1 MSFEKELLCQI
12 QANSTILYI
21 VTKEEERVEYVIRK
35 TTDVGFNS
43 ITYTWD
49 YLNGY
54 TNTINGKSTA
64 KNALEALN
72 FIENLPA
79 TTQSVIILK
88 DFSKFL
94 PDILVSRKLKKLSNQ
109 LKKEAKTIIIINN
122 EKNIPNELEEYTSI
136 LYFLPP
142 ALNNI
147 KTEIARIFKI
157 YGQEIELDTFN
168 QISAAFLGF
177 SINQIRQIISKLI
190 ITEKKITK
198 ETIRSILREK
208 KSLLSSNTVLE
219 FCDSNETFNNVGGL
233 ENLKDWLNKRKKL
246 IVQPDLASNYGLS
259 TPKGVLLVGI
269 QGTGKT
275 LIAKAIAQEWFLPLL
290 RLDTGK
296 LFGGLVG
303 ESESR
308 TREMI
313 QSVESI
319 GPCILW
325 IDEIDKSFSNIDT
338 KNDSGTTKRVFGNL
352 ITWLSEKTSFVF
364 VVATANNLDTL
375 PAELIRK
382 GRFDEIFFID
392 LPNRQ
397 EREKIFEVH
406 LKEIRPYSWKNYNIK
421 KLAEM
426 SENYSG
432 AEIKQIIEESML
444 KSFAENRDL
453 LNNDLFDQLLLGNP
467 LSQVNSKQLQ
477 ILRELEVA
485 NGIRS
490 AS

>member
-72 FIENLPA
+72 FIENLPP

>member
-12 QANSTILYI
+12 QANSPILYI
-21 VTKEEERVEYVIRK
+21 VAKEEERVEYVIRK
-35 TTDVGFNS
+35 TTEVGFNS

-122 EKNIPNELEEYTSI
+122 EKNIPDELEEYTSI

-142 ALNNI
+142 TLNNI
-147 KTEIARIFKI
+147 KVEIARIFKI
-157 YGQEIELDTFN
+157 YGQEIELETFN

-190 ITEKKITK
+190 IIEKRITK
-198 ETIRSILREK
+198 QTIRSILKEK
-208 KSLLSSNTVLE
+208 KTLLSSNSVLE
-219 FCDSNETFNNVGGL
+219 FCDSTETFNDVGGL
-233 ENLKDWLNKRKKL
+233 ENLKNWLNKRKKL
-246 IVQPDLASNYGLS
+246 IIEPDLALNYGLS

-352 ITWLSEKTSFVF
+352 ITWLSEKKSFVF

-382 GRFDEIFFID
+382 GRFDETFFID
-392 LPNRQ
+392 LPNCN

-406 LKEIRPYSWKNYNIK
+406 LKEIRPHSWQNYHIQ
-421 KLAEM
+421 KLAKM

-444 KSFAENRDL
+444 KAFAENRDL
-453 LNNDLFDQLLLGNP
+453 LNNDLFDQLLTGNP

-477 ILRELEVA
+477 MLRELELA

>member
-12 QANSTILYI
+12 QANSPVLYI

-35 TTDVGFNS
+35 TTEVGFNS
-43 ITYTWD
+43 ITYNWD

-54 TNTINGKSTA
+54 TNAINGKSTA

-79 TTQSVIILK
+79 TTQSIIILK

-109 LKKEAKTIIIINN
+109 LKNEAKTIIIINN
-122 EKNIPNELEEYTSI
+122 EKSIPTELEEYFSV

-142 ALNNI
+142 NI
-147 KTEIARIFKI
+147 NIIKAEVARILKA
-157 YGQEIELDTFN
+157 YGQEIELDIFN
-168 QISAAFLGF
+168 QICTAFSGF

-190 ITEKKITK
+190 IVEKKITK
-198 ETIRSILREK
+198 QTIRSILKEK
-208 KSLLSSNTVLE
+208 KSLLSSSTILE
-219 FCDSNETFNNVGGL
+219 FCECNETFSDIGGL
-233 ENLKDWLNKRKKL
+233 ETLKGWLNKRKKL
-246 IVQPDLASNYGLS
+246 ILEPDLASNYGLS

-275 LIAKAIAQEWFLPLL
+275 LIAKSIAQEWFLPLL
-290 RLDTGK
+290 RLDPGK

-313 QSVESI
+313 QTVESI

-338 KNDSGTTKRVFGNL
+338 KNDSGTTKRVFGSL

-375 PAELIRK
+375 PVELIRK

-392 LPNRQ
+392 LPSCK

-406 LKEIRPYSWKNYNIK
+406 LKSIRPHSWRNYSIK

-432 AEIKQIIEESML
+432 SEIKQIIEESML
-444 KSFAENRDL
+444 KSFSENRDL
-453 LNNDLFDQLLLGNP
+453 LNEDLFDQLLNGNP

-477 ILRELEVA
+477 MLRELELA

>member
-12 QANSTILYI
+12 QANSPILYI
-21 VTKEEERVEYVIRK
+21 VAKEEERVEYVIRK
-35 TTDVGFNS
+35 TTEVGFNS

-122 EKNIPNELEEYTSI
+122 EKNIPDELEEYTSI

-142 ALNNI
+142 TLKNI
-147 KTEIARIFKI
+147 KLEIARIFKI
-157 YGQEIELDTFN
+157 YGQEIELETFN

-190 ITEKKITK
+190 IVEKRITK
-198 ETIRSILREK
+198 QTIRSILKEK
-208 KSLLSSNTVLE
+208 KTLLSSNSVLE
-219 FCDSNETFNNVGGL
+219 FCDSTETFNDVGGL
-233 ENLKDWLNKRKKL
+233 ENLKNWLNKRKKL
-246 IVQPDLASNYGLS
+246 IIEPDLASNYGLS

-352 ITWLSEKTSFVF
+352 ITWLSEKKSFVF

-382 GRFDEIFFID
+382 GRFDETFFID
-392 LPNRQ
+392 LPNFT
-397 EREKIFEVH
+397 EREKIFKVH
-406 LKEIRPYSWKNYNIK
+406 LKEIRPHSWQNYHIQ
-421 KLAEM
+421 KLAKM

-444 KSFAENRDL
+444 KAFAENRDL
-453 LNNDLFDQLLLGNP
+453 LNNDLFDQLLTGNP

-477 ILRELEVA
+477 MLRELELA

>member
-12 QANSTILYI
+12 QANSPILYI
-21 VTKEEERVEYVIRK
+21 VAKEEERVEYVIRK
-35 TTDVGFNS
+35 TTEVGFNS

-122 EKNIPNELEEYTSI
+122 EKNIPDELEEYTSI

-142 ALNNI
+142 TLNNI
-147 KTEIARIFKI
+147 KVEIARIFKI
-157 YGQEIELDTFN
+157 YGQEIELETFN

-190 ITEKKITK
+190 IVEKRITK
-198 ETIRSILREK
+198 QTIRSILKEK
-208 KSLLSSNTVLE
+208 KTLLSSNSVLE
-219 FCDSNETFNNVGGL
+219 FCDSTETFNDVGGL
-233 ENLKDWLNKRKKL
+233 ENLKNWLNKRKKL
-246 IVQPDLASNYGLS
+246 IIEPDLALNYGLS

-352 ITWLSEKTSFVF
+352 ITWLSEKKSFVF

-382 GRFDEIFFID
+382 GRFDETFFID
-392 LPNRQ
+392 LPNCN

-406 LKEIRPYSWKNYNIK
+406 LKEIRPHSWQNYHIQ
-421 KLAEM
+421 KLAKM

-444 KSFAENRDL
+444 KAFAENRDL
-453 LNNDLFDQLLLGNP
+453 LNNDLFDQLLTGNP

-477 ILRELEVA
+477 MLRELELA

>member
-12 QANSTILYI
+12 QANSPILYI
-21 VTKEEERVEYVIRK
+21 VAKEEERVEYVIRK
-35 TTDVGFNS
+35 TTEVGFNS

-122 EKNIPNELEEYTSI
+122 EKNIPDELEEYTSI

-142 ALNNI
+142 TLNNI
-147 KTEIARIFKI
+147 KVEIARIFKI
-157 YGQEIELDTFN
+157 YGQEIELETFN

-190 ITEKKITK
+190 IVEKRITK
-198 ETIRSILREK
+198 QTIRSILKEK
-208 KSLLSSNTVLE
+208 KTLLSSNSVLE
-219 FCDSNETFNNVGGL
+219 FCDSTETFNDVGGL
-233 ENLKDWLNKRKKL
+233 ENLKNWLNKRKKL
-246 IVQPDLASNYGLS
+246 IIEPDLALNYGLS

-352 ITWLSEKTSFVF
+352 ITWLSEKKSFVF

-382 GRFDEIFFID
+382 GRFDETFFID
-392 LPNRQ
+392 LPNFT
-397 EREKIFEVH
+397 EREKIFKVH
-406 LKEIRPYSWKNYNIK
+406 LKEIRPHSWQNYHIQ
-421 KLAEM
+421 KLAKM

-444 KSFAENRDL
+444 KAFAENRDL
-453 LNNDLFDQLLLGNP
+453 LNNDLFDQLLTGNP

-477 ILRELEVA
+477 MLRELELA

>member
-12 QANSTILYI
+12 QANSPVLYI

-35 TTDVGFNS
+35 TTEVGFNS

-72 FIENLPA
+72 FIENLPT

-109 LKKEAKTIIIINN
+109 LKNEAKTIIIINN
-122 EKNIPNELEEYTSI
+122 EKSIPTELEEYFSL

-142 ALNNI
+142 TINAI
-147 KTEIARIFKI
+147 KAEVARILKA
-157 YGQEIELDTFN
+157 YGQEIELDIFN
-168 QISAAFLGF
+168 QICTAFSGF

-190 ITEKKITK
+190 IVEKKITK
-198 ETIRSILREK
+198 QTIRSILKEK
-208 KSLLSSNTVLE
+208 KLLLSSSTILE
-219 FCDSNETFNNVGGL
+219 FCECNETFNDIGGL
-233 ENLKDWLNKRKKL
+233 ETLKDWLNKRKKL
-246 IVQPDLASNYGLS
+246 IIEPDLASNYGLS

-275 LIAKAIAQEWFLPLL
+275 LIAKSIAQEWFLPLL

-313 QSVESI
+313 QTVESI

-338 KNDSGTTKRVFGNL
+338 KNDSGTTKRVFGSL

-375 PAELIRK
+375 PVELIRK

-392 LPNRQ
+392 LPSCK

-406 LKEIRPYSWKNYNIK
+406 LKSIRPHSWKNYSIK

-432 AEIKQIIEESML
+432 SEIKQIIEESML
-444 KSFAENRDL
+444 KSFSKNRDL
-453 LNNDLFDQLLLGNP
+453 LNDDLFEQLLNGNP

-477 ILRELEVA
+477 MLRELELA

>member
-12 QANSTILYI
+12 QANSPILYI
-21 VTKEEERVEYVIRK
+21 VAKEEERVEYVIRK
-35 TTDVGFNS
+35 TTEVGFNS

-122 EKNIPNELEEYTSI
+122 EKNIPDELEEYTSI

-142 ALNNI
+142 TLKNI
-147 KTEIARIFKI
+147 KLEIARIFKI
-157 YGQEIELDTFN
+157 YGQEIELETFN

-190 ITEKKITK
+190 IVEKRITNQ
-198 ETIRSILREK
+198 TIRSILKEK
-208 KSLLSSNTVLE
+208 KALLSSNSVLE
-219 FCDSNETFNNVGGL
+219 FCDSTETFNDVGGL
-233 ENLKDWLNKRKKL
+233 ENLKNWLNKRKKL
-246 IVQPDLASNYGLS
+246 IIEPDLALNYGLS

-352 ITWLSEKTSFVF
+352 ITWLSEKKSFVF

-382 GRFDEIFFID
+382 GRFDETFFID
-392 LPNRQ
+392 LPNFT
-397 EREKIFEVH
+397 EREKIFKVH
-406 LKEIRPYSWKNYNIK
+406 LKEIRPHSWQNYHIQ
-421 KLAEM
+421 KLAKM

-444 KSFAENRDL
+444 KAFAENRDL
-453 LNNDLFDQLLLGNP
+453 LNNDLFDQLLTGNP

-477 ILRELEVA
+477 MLRELELA

>member
-12 QANSTILYI
+12 QANSPILYI
-21 VTKEEERVEYVIRK
+21 VAKEEERVEYVIRK
-35 TTDVGFNS
+35 TTEVGFNS

-122 EKNIPNELEEYTSI
+122 EKNIPDELEEYTSI

-142 ALNNI
+142 TLNNI
-147 KTEIARIFKI
+147 KVEIARIFKI
-157 YGQEIELDTFN
+157 YGQEIELETFN

-190 ITEKKITK
+190 IVEKRITK
-198 ETIRSILREK
+198 QTIRSILKEK
-208 KSLLSSNTVLE
+208 KALLSSNSVLE
-219 FCDSNETFNNVGGL
+219 FCDSNETFNDVGGL
-233 ENLKDWLNKRKKL
+233 ENLKNWLNKRKKL
-246 IVQPDLASNYGLS
+246 IIEPDLALNYGLS

-352 ITWLSEKTSFVF
+352 ITWLSEKKSFVF

-382 GRFDEIFFID
+382 GRFDETFFID
-392 LPNRQ
+392 LPNCN

-406 LKEIRPYSWKNYNIK
+406 LKEIRPHSWQNYHIK
-421 KLAEM
+421 KLAKM

-444 KSFAENRDL
+444 KAFAENRDL
-453 LNNDLFDQLLLGNP
+453 LNNDLFDQLLTGNP

-477 ILRELEVA
+477 ILRELELA

>member
-12 QANSTILYI
+12 QANSPILYI
-21 VTKEEERVEYVIRK
+21 VAKEEERVEYVIRK
-35 TTDVGFNS
+35 TTEVGFNS

-122 EKNIPNELEEYTSI
+122 EKNIPDELEEYTSI

-142 ALNNI
+142 TLNNI
-147 KTEIARIFKI
+147 KVEIARIFKI
-157 YGQEIELDTFN
+157 YGQEIELETFN

-190 ITEKKITK
+190 IVEKRITK
-198 ETIRSILREK
+198 QTIRSILKEK
-208 KSLLSSNTVLE
+208 KTLLSSNSVLE
-219 FCDSNETFNNVGGL
+219 FCDSTETFNDVGGL
-233 ENLKDWLNKRKKL
+233 ENLKNWLNKRKKL
-246 IVQPDLASNYGLS
+246 IIEPDLASNYGLS

-352 ITWLSEKTSFVF
+352 ITWLSEKKSFVF

-382 GRFDEIFFID
+382 GRFDETFFID
-392 LPNRQ
+392 LPNFT
-397 EREKIFEVH
+397 EREKIFKVH
-406 LKEIRPYSWKNYNIK
+406 LKEIRPHSWQNYHIQ
-421 KLAEM
+421 KLAKM

-444 KSFAENRDL
+444 KAFAENRDL
-453 LNNDLFDQLLLGNP
+453 LNNDLFDQLLTGNP

-477 ILRELEVA
+477 MLRELELA

>member
-1 MSFEKELLCQI
+1 
-12 QANSTILYI
+12 
-21 VTKEEERVEYVIRK
+21 
-35 TTDVGFNS
+35 
-43 ITYTWD
+43 
-49 YLNGY
+49 
-54 TNTINGKSTA
+54 
-64 KNALEALN
+64 
-72 FIENLPA
+72 
-79 TTQSVIILK
+79 
-88 DFSKFL
+88 
-94 PDILVSRKLKKLSNQ
+94 
-109 LKKEAKTIIIINN
+109 
-122 EKNIPNELEEYTSI
+122 
-136 LYFLPP
+136 
-142 ALNNI
+142 
-147 KTEIARIFKI
+147 
-157 YGQEIELDTFN
+157 
-168 QISAAFLGF
+168 
-177 SINQIRQIISKLI
+177 
-190 ITEKKITK
+190 
-198 ETIRSILREK
+198 
-208 KSLLSSNTVLE
+208 LLSSNSVLE
-219 FCDSNETFNNVGGL
+219 FCDSTETFNDVGGL
-233 ENLKDWLNKRKKL
+233 ENLKNWLNKRKKL
-246 IVQPDLASNYGLS
+246 IIEPDLALNYGLS

-352 ITWLSEKTSFVF
+352 ITWLSEKKSFVF

-382 GRFDEIFFID
+382 GRFDETFFID
-392 LPNRQ
+392 LPNCN

-406 LKEIRPYSWKNYNIK
+406 LKEIRPHSWQNYHIQ
-421 KLAEM
+421 KLAKM

-444 KSFAENRDL
+444 KAFAENRDL
-453 LNNDLFDQLLLGNP
+453 LNNDLFDQLLTGNP

-477 ILRELEVA
+477 MLRELELA

>member
-12 QANSTILYI
+12 QANSPILYI
-21 VTKEEERVEYVIRK
+21 VAKEEERVEYVIRK
-35 TTDVGFNS
+35 TTEVGFNS

-122 EKNIPNELEEYTSI
+122 EKNIPYELEEYTSI

-142 ALNNI
+142 TLNNI
-147 KTEIARIFKI
+147 KVEIARIFKI
-157 YGQEIELDTFN
+157 YGQEIELETFN

-190 ITEKKITK
+190 IVEKRITK
-198 ETIRSILREK
+198 QTIRSILKEK
-208 KSLLSSNTVLE
+208 KALLSSNSVLE
-219 FCDSNETFNNVGGL
+219 FCDSNETFNDVGGL
-233 ENLKDWLNKRKKL
+233 ENLKNWLNKRKKL
-246 IVQPDLASNYGLS
+246 IIEPDLALNYGLS

-352 ITWLSEKTSFVF
+352 ITWLSEKKSFVF

-382 GRFDEIFFID
+382 GRFDETFFID
-392 LPNRQ
+392 LPNCN

-406 LKEIRPYSWKNYNIK
+406 LKEIRPHSWQNYHIK
-421 KLAEM
+421 KLAKM

-444 KSFAENRDL
+444 KAFAENRDL
-453 LNNDLFDQLLLGNP
+453 LNNDLFDQLLTGNP

-477 ILRELEVA
+477 ILRELELA

>member
-12 QANSTILYI
+12 QANSPVLYI

-35 TTDVGFNS
+35 TTEVGFNS

-72 FIENLPA
+72 FIENLPT

-94 PDILVSRKLKKLSNQ
+94 PDILVSRKLKKLSTQ
-109 LKKEAKTIIIINN
+109 LKNEAKTIIIINN
-122 EKNIPNELEEYTSI
+122 EKSIPTELEEYFSL

-142 ALNNI
+142 NI
-147 KTEIARIFKI
+147 NAIKAEVARILKA
-157 YGQEIELDTFN
+157 YGQEIELDIFN
-168 QISAAFLGF
+168 QICTAFSGF

-190 ITEKKITK
+190 IVEKKITK
-198 ETIRSILREK
+198 QTIRSILKEK
-208 KSLLSSNTVLE
+208 KLLLSSSNILE
-219 FCDSNETFNNVGGL
+219 FCECNETFNDIGGL
-233 ENLKDWLNKRKKL
+233 ETLKDWLNKRKKL
-246 IVQPDLASNYGLS
+246 IIEPDLASNYGLS

-275 LIAKAIAQEWFLPLL
+275 LIAKSIAQEWFLPLL

-313 QSVESI
+313 QTVESI

-338 KNDSGTTKRVFGNL
+338 KNDSGTTKRVFGSL

-375 PAELIRK
+375 PVELIRK

-392 LPNRQ
+392 LPSCK

-406 LKEIRPYSWKNYNIK
+406 LKSIRPHSWKNYSIK

-432 AEIKQIIEESML
+432 SEIKQIIEESML
-444 KSFAENRDL
+444 KSFSKNRDL
-453 LNNDLFDQLLLGNP
+453 LNDDLFEQLLNGNP

-477 ILRELEVA
+477 MLRELELA

>member
-12 QANSTILYI
+12 QANSPVLYI

-35 TTDVGFNS
+35 TTEVGFNS

-72 FIENLPA
+72 FIENLPT

-94 PDILVSRKLKKLSNQ
+94 PDILVSRKLKKLSTQ
-109 LKKEAKTIIIINN
+109 LKNEAKTIIIINN
-122 EKNIPNELEEYTSI
+122 EKSIPTELEEYFSL

-142 ALNNI
+142 TINAI
-147 KTEIARIFKI
+147 KAEVARILKA
-157 YGQEIELDTFN
+157 YGQEIELDIFN
-168 QISAAFLGF
+168 QICTAFSGF

-190 ITEKKITK
+190 IVEKKITK
-198 ETIRSILREK
+198 QTIRSILKEK
-208 KSLLSSNTVLE
+208 KLLLSSSTILE
-219 FCDSNETFNNVGGL
+219 FCECNETFNDIGGL
-233 ENLKDWLNKRKKL
+233 ETLKDWLNKRKKL
-246 IVQPDLASNYGLS
+246 IIEPDLASNYGLS

-275 LIAKAIAQEWFLPLL
+275 LIAKSIAQEWFLPLL

-313 QSVESI
+313 QTVESI

-338 KNDSGTTKRVFGNL
+338 KNDSGTTKRVFGSL

-375 PAELIRK
+375 PVELIRK

-392 LPNRQ
+392 LPSCK

-406 LKEIRPYSWKNYNIK
+406 LKSIRPHSWKNYSIK

-432 AEIKQIIEESML
+432 SEIKQIIEESML
-444 KSFAENRDL
+444 KSFSKNRDL
-453 LNNDLFDQLLLGNP
+453 LNDDLFEQLLNGNP

-477 ILRELEVA
+477 MLRELELA

>member
-12 QANSTILYI
+12 QANSPILYI
-21 VTKEEERVEYVIRK
+21 VAKEEERVEYVIRK
-35 TTDVGFNS
+35 TTEVGFNS

-122 EKNIPNELEEYTSI
+122 EKNIPDELEEYTSI

-142 ALNNI
+142 TLNNI
-147 KTEIARIFKI
+147 KVEIARIFKI
-157 YGQEIELDTFN
+157 YGQEIELETFN

-190 ITEKKITK
+190 IIEKRITK
-198 ETIRSILREK
+198 QTIRSILKEK
-208 KSLLSSNTVLE
+208 KTLLSSNSVLE
-219 FCDSNETFNNVGGL
+219 FCDSTETFNDVGGL
-233 ENLKDWLNKRKKL
+233 ENLKNWLNKRKKL
-246 IVQPDLASNYGLS
+246 IIEPDLALNYGLS

-352 ITWLSEKTSFVF
+352 ITWLSEKKSFVF

-382 GRFDEIFFID
+382 GRFDETFFID
-392 LPNRQ
+392 LPNCT
-397 EREKIFEVH
+397 EREKIFKVH
-406 LKEIRPYSWKNYNIK
+406 LKEIRPHSWQNYHIQ
-421 KLAEM
+421 KLAKM

-444 KSFAENRDL
+444 KAFAENRDL
-453 LNNDLFDQLLLGNP
+453 LNNDLFDQLLTGNP

-477 ILRELEVA
+477 MLRELELA

>member
-12 QANSTILYI
+12 QANSPVLYI

-35 TTDVGFNS
+35 TTEVGFNS

-72 FIENLPA
+72 FIENLPT

-109 LKKEAKTIIIINN
+109 LKNEAKTLIIINN
-122 EKNIPNELEEYTSI
+122 EKSIPTELEEYFSL

-142 ALNNI
+142 NI
-147 KTEIARIFKI
+147 NAIKAEVARILKA
-157 YGQEIELDTFN
+157 YGQEIELDIFN
-168 QISAAFLGF
+168 QICTAFSGF

-190 ITEKKITK
+190 IVEKKITK
-198 ETIRSILREK
+198 QTIRSILKEK
-208 KSLLSSNTVLE
+208 KLLLSSSNILE
-219 FCDSNETFNNVGGL
+219 FCECNETFNDIGGL
-233 ENLKDWLNKRKKL
+233 ETLKDWLNKRKKL
-246 IVQPDLASNYGLS
+246 IIEPDLASNYGLS

-275 LIAKAIAQEWFLPLL
+275 LIAKSIAQEWFLPLL

-313 QSVESI
+313 QTVESI

-338 KNDSGTTKRVFGNL
+338 KNDSGTTKRVFGSL

-375 PAELIRK
+375 PVELIRK

-392 LPNRQ
+392 LPSCK

-406 LKEIRPYSWKNYNIK
+406 LKSIRPHSWKNYSIK

-432 AEIKQIIEESML
+432 SEIKQIIEESML
-444 KSFAENRDL
+444 KSFSENRDL
-453 LNNDLFDQLLLGNP
+453 LNDDLFEQLLNGNP

-477 ILRELEVA
+477 MLRELELA

>member
-12 QANSTILYI
+12 QANSSILYI

-35 TTDVGFNS
+35 TTEVGFNS

-72 FIENLPA
+72 FIENLPP

-109 LKKEAKTIIIINN
+109 LKKEAKTVIIINN
-122 EKNIPNELEEYTSI
+122 EKNIPDELEEYTSI

-142 ALNNI
+142 TLNNI
-147 KTEIARIFKI
+147 KTEIARILKI
-157 YGQEIELDTFN
+157 YGQEIELEIFN

-190 ITEKKITK
+190 IVEKKITK
-198 ETIRSILREK
+198 QTILSILKEK

-219 FCDSNETFNNVGGL
+219 FCDCDETFNDVGGL
-233 ENLKDWLNKRKKL
+233 ENLKHWLNKRKNL

-382 GRFDEIFFID
+382 GRFDETFFID
-392 LPNRQ
+392 LPSCK

-406 LKEIRPYSWKNYNIK
+406 LRAIRPHSWKNYNIK

-453 LNNDLFDQLLLGNP
+453 LNNDLFDQLLVGNP

-477 ILRELEVA
+477 MLRELELA

>member
-12 QANSTILYI
+12 QANSPILYI
-21 VTKEEERVEYVIRK
+21 VAKEEERVEYVIRK
-35 TTDVGFNS
+35 TTEVGFNS

-122 EKNIPNELEEYTSI
+122 EKNIPDELEEYTSI

-142 ALNNI
+142 TLNNI
-147 KTEIARIFKI
+147 KVEIARIFKI
-157 YGQEIELDTFN
+157 YGQEIELETFN

-190 ITEKKITK
+190 IVEKRITNQ
-198 ETIRSILREK
+198 TIRSILKEK
-208 KSLLSSNTVLE
+208 KALLSSNSVLE
-219 FCDSNETFNNVGGL
+219 FCDSTETFNDVGGL
-233 ENLKDWLNKRKKL
+233 ENLKNWLNKRKKL
-246 IVQPDLASNYGLS
+246 IIEPDLALNYGLS

-352 ITWLSEKTSFVF
+352 ITWLSEKKSFVF

-382 GRFDEIFFID
+382 GRFDETFFID
-392 LPNRQ
+392 LPNCN

-406 LKEIRPYSWKNYNIK
+406 LKEIRPHSWQNYHIQ
-421 KLAEM
+421 KLAKM

-444 KSFAENRDL
+444 KAFAENRDL
-453 LNNDLFDQLLLGNP
+453 LNNDLFDQLLTGNP

-477 ILRELEVA
+477 MLRELELA

>member
-1 MSFEKELLCQI
+1 
-12 QANSTILYI
+12 
-21 VTKEEERVEYVIRK
+21 
-35 TTDVGFNS
+35 
-43 ITYTWD
+43 
-49 YLNGY
+49 
-54 TNTINGKSTA
+54 
-64 KNALEALN
+64 
-72 FIENLPA
+72 
-79 TTQSVIILK
+79 
-88 DFSKFL
+88 
-94 PDILVSRKLKKLSNQ
+94 
-109 LKKEAKTIIIINN
+109 
-122 EKNIPNELEEYTSI
+122 
-136 LYFLPP
+136 
-142 ALNNI
+142 
-147 KTEIARIFKI
+147 
-157 YGQEIELDTFN
+157 
-168 QISAAFLGF
+168 
-177 SINQIRQIISKLI
+177 
-190 ITEKKITK
+190 
-198 ETIRSILREK
+198 
-208 KSLLSSNTVLE
+208 LLSSSNILE
-219 FCDSNETFNNVGGL
+219 FCECNETFNDIGGL
-233 ENLKDWLNKRKKL
+233 ETLKDWLNKRKKL
-246 IVQPDLASNYGLS
+246 IIEPDLASNYGLS

-275 LIAKAIAQEWFLPLL
+275 LIAKSIAQEWFLPLL

-313 QSVESI
+313 QTVESI

-338 KNDSGTTKRVFGNL
+338 KNDSGTTKRVFGSL

-375 PAELIRK
+375 PVELIRK

-392 LPNRQ
+392 LPSCK

-406 LKEIRPYSWKNYNIK
+406 LKSIRPHSWKNYSIK

-432 AEIKQIIEESML
+432 SEIKQIIEESML
-444 KSFAENRDL
+444 KSFSKNRDL
-453 LNNDLFDQLLLGNP
+453 LNDDLFEQLLNGNP

-477 ILRELEVA
+477 MLRELELA

>member
-12 QANSTILYI
+12 QANSPILYI
-21 VTKEEERVEYVIRK
+21 VAKEEERVEYVIRK
-35 TTDVGFNS
+35 TTEVGFNS

-122 EKNIPNELEEYTSI
+122 EKNIPDELEEYTSI

-142 ALNNI
+142 TLNNI
-147 KTEIARIFKI
+147 KVEIARIFKI
-157 YGQEIELDTFN
+157 YGQEIELETFN

-190 ITEKKITK
+190 IVEKRITK
-198 ETIRSILREK
+198 QTIRSILKEK
-208 KSLLSSNTVLE
+208 RTLLSSNSVLE
-219 FCDSNETFNNVGGL
+219 FCDSTETFNDVGGL
-233 ENLKDWLNKRKKL
+233 ENLKNWLNKRKKL
-246 IVQPDLASNYGLS
+246 IIEPDLALNYGLS

-352 ITWLSEKTSFVF
+352 ITWLSEKKSFVF

-382 GRFDEIFFID
+382 GRFDETFFID
-392 LPNRQ
+392 LPNCN

-406 LKEIRPYSWKNYNIK
+406 LKEIRPHSWQNYHIK
-421 KLAEM
+421 KLAKM

-444 KSFAENRDL
+444 KAFAENRDL
-453 LNNDLFDQLLLGNP
+453 LNNDLFDQLLTGNP

-477 ILRELEVA
+477 MLRELELA

>member
-12 QANSTILYI
+12 QANSPVLYI

-35 TTDVGFNS
+35 TTEVGFNS

-109 LKKEAKTIIIINN
+109 LKNEAKTLIIINN
-122 EKNIPNELEEYTSI
+122 EKSIPTELEEYFSL

-142 ALNNI
+142 NI
-147 KTEIARIFKI
+147 NAIKAEVARILKA
-157 YGQEIELDTFN
+157 YGQEIELEIFN
-168 QISAAFLGF
+168 QICTAFSGF

-190 ITEKKITK
+190 IVEKKITK
-198 ETIRSILREK
+198 QTIRSILKEK
-208 KSLLSSNTVLE
+208 KLLLSSSTILE
-219 FCDSNETFNNVGGL
+219 FCECNETFNDIGGL
-233 ENLKDWLNKRKKL
+233 ETLKDWLNKRKKL
-246 IVQPDLASNYGLS
+246 IIEPDLASNYGLS

-275 LIAKAIAQEWFLPLL
+275 LIAKSIAQEWFLPLL
-290 RLDTGK
+290 KLDTGK

-313 QSVESI
+313 QTVESI

-338 KNDSGTTKRVFGNL
+338 KNDSGTTKRVFGSL

-375 PAELIRK
+375 PVELIRK

-392 LPNRQ
+392 LPSCK

-406 LKEIRPYSWKNYNIK
+406 LKSIRPHSWKNYSIK
-421 KLAEM
+421 KLAEI

-432 AEIKQIIEESML
+432 SEIKQIIEESML
-444 KSFAENRDL
+444 KSFSENRDL
-453 LNNDLFDQLLLGNP
+453 LNDDLFQQFLNGNP

-477 ILRELEVA
+477 MLRELELA

>member
-12 QANSTILYI
+12 QANSPILYI
-21 VTKEEERVEYVIRK
+21 VAKEEERVEYVIRK
-35 TTDVGFNS
+35 TTEVGFNS

-122 EKNIPNELEEYTSI
+122 EKNIPDELEEYTSI

-142 ALNNI
+142 TLNNI
-147 KTEIARIFKI
+147 KVEIARIFKI
-157 YGQEIELDTFN
+157 YGQEIELETFN

-190 ITEKKITK
+190 IVEKRITK
-198 ETIRSILREK
+198 QTIRSILKEK
-208 KSLLSSNTVLE
+208 KALLSSNSVLE
-219 FCDSNETFNNVGGL
+219 FCDSNETFNDVGGL
-233 ENLKDWLNKRKKL
+233 ENLKNWLNKRKKL
-246 IVQPDLASNYGLS
+246 IIEPDLALNYGLS

-352 ITWLSEKTSFVF
+352 ITWLSEKKSFVF
-364 VVATANNLDTL
+364 VVATANNLDSL

-382 GRFDEIFFID
+382 GRFDETFFID
-392 LPNRQ
+392 LPNCN

-406 LKEIRPYSWKNYNIK
+406 LKEIRPHSWQNYHIK
-421 KLAEM
+421 KLAKM

-444 KSFAENRDL
+444 KAFAENRDL
-453 LNNDLFDQLLLGNP
+453 LNNDLFDQLLTGNP

-477 ILRELEVA
+477 ILRELELA